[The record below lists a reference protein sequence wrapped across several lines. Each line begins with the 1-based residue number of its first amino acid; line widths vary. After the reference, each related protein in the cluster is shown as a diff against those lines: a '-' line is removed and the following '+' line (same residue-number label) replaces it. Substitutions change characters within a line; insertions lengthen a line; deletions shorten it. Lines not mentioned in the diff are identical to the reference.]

1 MLEHIDALHHFYG
14 EYQGVRFARKHVAWY
29 LERIAK
35 NQDFRRGFN
44 ALEKANAQIDAL
56 KYFFDTQ
63 QHNEEQTA
71 YV

>member
-1 MLEHIDALHHFYG
+1 MCRPFTIFYG

-29 LERIAK
+29 LEKILE

-44 ALEKANAQIDAL
+44 ALVNASEQLDAL
-56 KYFFDTQ
+56 KYFFDKL
-63 QHNEEQTA
+63 QHNEEQIA